1 MEQNGLGMKSV
12 SLRKFPFVSVA

>member
-12 SLRKFPFVSVA
+12 SLRKFPFVSAA